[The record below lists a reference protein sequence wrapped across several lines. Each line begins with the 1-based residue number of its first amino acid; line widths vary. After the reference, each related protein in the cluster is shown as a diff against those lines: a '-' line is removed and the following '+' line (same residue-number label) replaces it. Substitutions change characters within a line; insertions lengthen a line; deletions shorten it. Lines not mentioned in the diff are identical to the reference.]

1 MMLYGDHDNKLQP
14 MSPSEGE
21 QQTSYGITEPQYNFL
36 SVFFFFFENS
46 TQFLGNYELNV
57 LGYAPPIKT

>member
-36 SVFFFFFENS
+36 SVFFFF
-46 TQFLGNYELNV
+46 LKIPLNFWV
-57 LGYAPPIKT
+57 IMN